1 MTIKI
6 KKKQK
11 TAFITLDRP
20 DKLNAINL
28 VMLQELSEVIDS
40 LEADLNIKC
49 IVITGEGERAFSA
62 GADLNELQKLTPET
76 AADFSVKGQQ
86 VFSRIEKLSKPV
98 VAAING
104 YALGGGL
111 ELALAC
117 DFRVASSNS
126 QFGFPEIKMGFIPAW
141 SGTQRLPLIVGVAKA
156 KRLIILGNNVKAE
169 EALKIGLV
177 DELISA
183 TELKT
188 EAEELAQKL
197 CDLSPT
203 ALKYSKRT
211 IAFGTMASFDFGLE
225 KEKESFIQLFSLIET
240 KKKIADFVSR
250 RNKK

>member
-40 LEADLNIKC
+40 LEADPNIKC

-156 KRLIILGNNVKAE
+156 KRLIMLGNNVKAE
-169 EALKIGLV
+169 EALKIGLI

-188 EAEELAQKL
+188 EVEELAQKL

-225 KEKESFIQLFSLIET
+225 NETESFIQLFSLIET
-240 KKKIADFVSR
+240 KKKIVNFVSR